1 MSQTLWSLIQ
11 EVIKF
16 KAVFIQFISQH
27 LILRYRRTFF
37 GYIWTLLNPLL
48 MISIMVVVFSTL
60 FKVDMKTFA
69 VFLFSGM
76 IAWNCFSVIVSQSST
91 AFISN
96 EPLIKK
102 IYIPKILF
110 PLSVSVALLIESVL
124 SFVAFFII
132 ILCLG
137 AHFSYP
143 ILFLPIAYLLLFIFS
158 FGVGL
163 TVSVT
168 TVFFRDLQHVVM
180 IMLQGLF
187 YLTPIL
193 YNKSLLVGKISW
205 LIYINPVAPFIEL
218 FRAPLNNAALP
229 SVSTII
235 SATILAFLSLFIG
248 LIIFLRNQNKI
259 VFRL

>member
-1 MSQTLWSLIQ
+1 MFLRVWSVIQ
-11 EVIKF
+11 EIIKF
-16 KAVFIQFISQH
+16 KAVFIQLVLQQ

-37 GYIWTLLNPLL
+37 GYLWTLFNPLL
-48 MISIMVVVFSTL
+48 MITVMVVVFSTL

-76 IAWNCFSVIVSQSST
+76 IPWNCFSLIVGQST
-91 AFISN
+91 GVFITN
-96 EPLIKK
+96 ENLIKK

-110 PLSVSVALLIESVL
+110 PFSISISLLVESTL
-124 SFVAFFII
+124 SFLAFFII

-137 AHFSYP
+137 ADFSWS
-143 ILFLPIAYLLLFIFS
+143 ILFLPVAYLLLFIFS
-158 FGVGL
+158 FGIGL
-163 TVSVT
+163 IASVT
-168 TVFFRDLQHVVM
+168 TVFFRDLQHVIV

-193 YNKSLLVGKISW
+193 YNKSALAGKISL

-218 FRAPLNNAALP
+218 FRAPLNGGILP
-229 SVSTII
+229 SSSTII
-235 SATILAFLSLFIG
+235 HATILAFLSLFIG
-248 LIIFLRNQNKI
+248 IVVFLRNEYKI